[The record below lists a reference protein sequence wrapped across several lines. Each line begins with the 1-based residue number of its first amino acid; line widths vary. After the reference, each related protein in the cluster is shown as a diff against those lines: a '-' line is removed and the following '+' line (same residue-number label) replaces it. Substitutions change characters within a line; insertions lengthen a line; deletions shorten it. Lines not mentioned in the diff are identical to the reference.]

1 MNRTDQEQDLR
12 SERALEDLLGKAEPR
27 QIPPQ
32 QDEELIRDV
41 VHAEWDQVVNRRL
54 RTRRVTQFALAA
66 SVILAFFAGLNVLR
80 GPLHGDQLQQVAN
93 IEKQFGIITMLNDGH
108 VVKTGQESG
117 LTLAWNDGGSLRLDQ
132 STQIEIESSSEIY
145 LYSGR
150 LYFDS
155 MPSGVPT
162 VIADRGKAKL
172 TIRTDVGT
180 VRHFGTQFITQTN
193 GDELSVLVREGRV
206 SVEGTDVNETA
217 AAGQKLTVTGNGR
230 MLVDKVEAS
239 GGDWQWIEKTSP
251 SFTLDNRPIIE
262 FLTWVSR
269 ETGQP
274 LRFESKRAEQV
285 VRTEDLRGVVEMEP
299 SRALRTYM
307 QSVAVSWRIEDGVIV
322 IGDGGT

>member
-1 MNRTDQEQDLR
+1 MNRVDQEQDVR

-27 QIPPQ
+27 QTPPQ
-32 QDEELIRDV
+32 QDEESIRSAV
-41 VHAEWDQVVNRRL
+41 RAEWNQVTNRRV
-54 RTRRVTQFALAA
+54 RTRRVTQLALAA
-66 SVILAFFAGLNVLR
+66 SVLLAFFAGLNALR
-80 GPLHGDQLQQVAN
+80 GPSYDNQLQQVAN
-93 IEKQFGIITMLNDGH
+93 IEKQFGVISMLGNGH
-108 VVKTGQESG
+108 VVETGQESG
-117 LTLAWNDGGSLRLDQ
+117 LTLAWNGGGSLRLDQ
-132 STQIEIESSSEIY
+132 NTQVEFESSSGIY
-145 LYSGR
+145 LRSGR

-155 MPSGVPT
+155 MPGGVPT
-162 VIADRGKAKL
+162 VIAARDKAKL
-172 TIRTDVGT
+172 TIRTDLGT

-206 SVEGTDVNETA
+206 SVKGTRIDETA
-217 AAGQKLTVTGNGR
+217 VAGQKLTVAGNGR
-230 MLVDKVEAS
+230 ILVDDVEAS
-239 GGDWQWIEKTSP
+239 GDDWQWIEKTSP

-322 IGDGGT
+322 IGDIGT